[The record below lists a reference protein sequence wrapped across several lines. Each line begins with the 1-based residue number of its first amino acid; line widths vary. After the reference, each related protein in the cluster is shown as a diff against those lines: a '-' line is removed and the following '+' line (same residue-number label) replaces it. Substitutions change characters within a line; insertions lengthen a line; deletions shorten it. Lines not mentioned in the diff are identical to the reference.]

1 MTALKLEIKQ
11 LLIDALNLEDLTLA
25 DIGDD
30 TPLFNTDGLGLDS
43 IDALEIGIA
52 LRKKYQ
58 LQIETT
64 DSRMREHFRSVSTLA
79 DWVTSQRNASTES

>member
-1 MTALKLEIKQ
+1 MNALKLEIKQ
-11 LLIDALNLEDLTLA
+11 LLIEALNLEDLTPA

-30 TPLFNTDGLGLDS
+30 TPLFTGDGIGLDS

-58 LQIETT
+58 LQMDAKDI
-64 DSRMREHFRSVSTLA
+64 RMQEHFHSVNTLA
-79 DWVTSQRNASTES
+79 DLVVSQRGDSAEH